1 MEEFNQNNSTNQYMR
16 MSLSPEKVVCIYDFG
31 AITKVE
37 AETLNF
43 DLRLTKVQV
52 FTKNGEIYSWQTNN
66 IYLVG
71 YIMYGI
77 PVSHDG
83 RFVFAQQDM
92 KGLLCLDAKDGHIIW
107 KTQSRAEYSNVLVG
121 DTHLCCSKSRNEIQ
135 LIDIENGNVIKS
147 YRTPFDNRF
156 EVLTDRFIVNHTK
169 SKSWEVLSSETLDVV
184 QEIPDK
190 LFGQNRRSIEMSY
203 KNKN

>member
-16 MSLSPEKVVCIYDFG
+16 MSLSPGKVVCVYDFG
-31 AITKVE
+31 TITKVE

-43 DLRLTKVQV
+43 DLNLTKVQV
-52 FTKNGEIYSWQTNN
+52 FTNNGEIYSWQTSN

-92 KGLLCLDAKDGHIIW
+92 KGMLCLDAKDGHVVW
-107 KTQSRAEYSNVLVG
+107 KTQSRAEYSHVLVG

-135 LIDIENGNVIKS
+135 LINIENGSVIQT

-156 EVLTDRFIVNHTK
+156 EVLTDDIILNHTR
-169 SKSWEVLSSETLDVV
+169 SKSWEVLSSKTLDVL
-184 QEIPDK
+184 QTIPDAF
-190 LFGQNRRSIEMSY
+190 LWQNKRSIEQFY
-203 KNKN
+203 KSKT